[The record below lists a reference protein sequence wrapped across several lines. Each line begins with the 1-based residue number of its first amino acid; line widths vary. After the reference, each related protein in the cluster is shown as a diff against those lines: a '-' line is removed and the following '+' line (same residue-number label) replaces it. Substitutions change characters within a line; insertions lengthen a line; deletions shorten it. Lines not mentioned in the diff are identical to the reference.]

1 MNEDTATTGA
11 IISTIEEK
19 QAFAAAS
26 LNFNLRDKKFLD
38 LFGADIVRLFEEQDN
53 IIKENQT
60 KLIRQK

>member
-11 IISTIEEK
+11 IISPIEEK